1 MATRRLADGR
11 PVREAW
17 ALERRHLRAL
27 PVHLPETCRVEA
39 RVVDTFGHV
48 RADRVTYSVPTRYA
62 YRPVWVKLYHDRV
75 AVAAGTEVV
84 ARHVR
89 AFRAGATVLDPFH
102 VLPVLERKHR
112 AVPEATALQDW
123 PLAPVWQQVR
133 TALRQQ
139 TRKPDQEWV
148 RMVRRLETNLSRPGR
163 RGSGRGR
170 PRPRLAPARDR
181 APAVAPAGGWP
192 PARDPPRPHRPGGP
206 GPDRGPR
213 PDVGRL

>member
-1 MATRRLADGR
+1 M
-11 PVREAW
+11 
-17 ALERRHLRAL
+17 
-27 PVHLPETCRVEA
+27 
-39 RVVDTFGHV
+39 VDTFGHV

-89 AFRAGATVLDPFH
+89 VFRAGATVLDPFH

-112 AVPEATALQDW
+112 AVPEATALQGW

-148 RMVRRLETNLSRPGR
+148 RMLRLLETYP
-163 RGSGRGR
+163 
-170 PRPRLAPARDR
+170 
-181 APAVAPAGGWP
+181 APAVEAAVAAAL
-192 PARDPPRPHRPGGP
+192 ARVRC
-206 GPDRGPR
+206 
-213 PDVGRL
+213 V

>member
-1 MATRRLADGR
+1 M
-11 PVREAW
+11 
-17 ALERRHLRAL
+17 
-27 PVHLPETCRVEA
+27 
-39 RVVDTFGHV
+39 VDKFGHV

-139 TRKPDQEWV
+139 TRKPDSGVGPDVAAAGKPIPPRPSRQ
-148 RMVRRLETNLSRPGR
+148 RSRPPSPATR
-163 RGSGRGR
+163 PGSR
-170 PRPRLAPARDR
+170 PCACCCASGRLAP
-181 APAVAPAGGWP
+181 GSYSI
-192 PARDPPRPHRPGGP
+192 
-206 GPDRGPR
+206 
-213 PDVGRL
+213 GR